1 MASAGSQSEGCR
13 LPTGG
18 RQVTT
23 GTAGGGRSNKQQTD
37 GEDAIG
43 GEREYARAMC
53 LGGKVTRVNL
63 GGGRGGTSAIF

>member
-1 MASAGSQSEGCR
+1 M
-13 LPTGG
+13 
-18 RQVTT
+18 TT